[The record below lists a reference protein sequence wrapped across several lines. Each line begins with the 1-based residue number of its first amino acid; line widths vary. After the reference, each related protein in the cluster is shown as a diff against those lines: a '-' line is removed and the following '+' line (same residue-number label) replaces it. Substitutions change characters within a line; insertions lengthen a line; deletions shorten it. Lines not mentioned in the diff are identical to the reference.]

1 MDDPATRRY
10 PPRLTR
16 ERFTGAHEGSGG
28 VIQEPYPLFPRFPPV
43 RFLIHATNSVQWK
56 NSPSRRE
63 FLQFSFSL
71 RFLSFLLFQIFLLE
85 KNVQALVGGEA
96 VPPQQICQMLFSM
109 LSFLKLFGGLVGID
123 ANGANGPIN
132 INH

>member
-1 MDDPATRRY
+1 L
-10 PPRLTR
+10 RL
-16 ERFTGAHEGSGG
+16 
-28 VIQEPYPLFPRFPPV
+28 
-43 RFLIHATNSVQWK
+43 
-56 NSPSRRE
+56 
-63 FLQFSFSL
+63 SFSL
-71 RFLSFLLFQIFLLE
+71 RFLRFLLFQIFLLE